1 MSESDLGLQEVT
13 KGATEAFEDCLRV
26 VTSFYS
32 IHADMHGL
40 KAELARPP
48 GPLTLADMPLFAQ
61 KLNLAMQTKPLALNY
76 IHEAK
81 TPVILLMKGESAPC
95 VYFPEKTHQE
105 RLYVPGKGFTADDL
119 MVLQEDY
126 AGAVLIVQPAR
137 TGVNAET
144 KHMRHGHA
152 LDWFWQPIFSNWSH
166 YSEII
171 ICSVFINLFVIALP
185 FFTLNVYD
193 RVIPNFAEATLFVLV
208 SGVCI
213 ALLFDFL
220 FKTIRAYILEKVAA
234 KTGTE
239 FDDALME
246 RLMLI
251 NSEHMTLSVGE
262 RMNLFRE
269 LQGIRDFYAVRL
281 APAMVD
287 LPFFVLFLI
296 VVYLISPPLMLVPL
310 AGAALI
316 IVINLLTQIPI
327 NRATEKYFS
336 SMQKKST
343 VLVETLTGMQTFKLF
358 NAVGNRL
365 FKWNYAADDVAEAT
379 RKNQFILTAVSN
391 LTMMVMHM
399 VHVFVVFFGV
409 YQIEQGNLTI
419 GGLIACTILSGRAI
433 APIMSASAV
442 IGKLKQST
450 DILKTIDRLFDLPFE
465 EQGAVEKS
473 AKGPF
478 KGGIEIQNVTYQ
490 YPGQMRPALQNL
502 SLRIK
507 PGERVGIIGRTG
519 AGKST
524 LVSLL
529 IGYLHDYEGSVFIDE
544 YGIEA
549 IASTEIRR
557 TIGIVPQNAF
567 FISGTIRDNVL
578 LGCEDTDEQTFLQA
592 IELSGLG
599 IVIQQT
605 GYGLDTEVG
614 ENGDKL
620 SGGQRQAISLARAIL
635 RDPTI
640 LIFDEPTTGM
650 DYVLE
655 NHLQTKMQE
664 FLKDRT
670 FIMVTHR
677 TSLLSLV
684 NRLTLLENG
693 KVIADGPKQEV
704 LKKLQ

>member
-1 MSESDLGLQEVT
+1 MDHALGLQEVT
-13 KGATEAFEDCLRV
+13 TGAEDAFEECLRV
-26 VTSFYS
+26 VTSFYGV
-32 IHADMHGL
+32 HADLRGL
-40 KAELARPP
+40 KAEIARLP
-48 GPLTLADMPLFAQ
+48 GPLTLDDMPLFAQ
-61 KLNLAMQTKPLALNY
+61 KLNLAIQTRSIAING
-76 IHEAK
+76 ISEIQ
-81 TPVILLMKGESAPC
+81 TPVILLTKDASAAC
-95 VYFPEKTHQE
+95 VYFPEKTHRE
-105 RLYVPGKGFTADDL
+105 RLYIPGRGFVAEGVEQFRDVYT
-119 MVLQEDY
+119 
-126 AGAVLIVQPAR
+126 GSVLIVQPDRSEAE
-137 TGVNAET
+137 AET
-144 KHMRHGHA
+144 RHMRHGHA
-152 LDWFWQPIFSNWSH
+152 LDWFWQPIFSNWSY

-171 ICSVFINLFVIALP
+171 ICSIFINLFVIALP

-208 SGVCI
+208 SGVSI

-239 FDDALME
+239 FDDSLME

-262 RMNLFRE
+262 RINLFRE

-287 LPFFVLFLI
+287 LPFFLLFLLVI
-296 VVYLISPPLMLVPL
+296 YLISPPLMLVPL
-310 AGAALI
+310 GGAVLI
-316 IVINLLTQIPI
+316 IIVNLLTQIPI
-327 NRATEKYFS
+327 NRTTEKYFS

-343 VLVETLTGMQTFKLF
+343 LLVETLTGMQTFKLF
-358 NAVGNRL
+358 NAMGNRL
-365 FKWNYAADDVAEAT
+365 FKWNLAADEVAEAT

-391 LTMMVMHM
+391 FTMMIMHM
-399 VHVFVVFFGV
+399 VHVLVVFFGV
-409 YQIEQGNLTI
+409 YQIEQGSLTI

-433 APIMSASAV
+433 APIMSVSAIV
-442 IGKLKQST
+442 GRLKQSN
-450 DILKTIDRLFDLPFE
+450 DILKTIDHLFDLPHE
-465 EQGAVEKS
+465 EKSAVKIS

-478 KGGIEIQNVTYQ
+478 RGCIEIKGVTYQ

-502 SLRIK
+502 SLKIS
-507 PGERVGIIGRTG
+507 PGEHVGVIGRTG

-529 IGYLHDYEGSVFIDE
+529 MGYLHDYEGSVFIDE

-549 IASTEIRR
+549 IPSAEIRR
-557 TIGIVPQNAF
+557 TIGIVPQHAF
-567 FISGTIRDNVL
+567 FVSGSIRDNVL
-578 LGCEDTDEQTFLQA
+578 LGCEDADEESLLRA

-599 IVIQQT
+599 IVIRQT

-650 DYVLE
+650 DYILEHHLKTNMPAFLE
-655 NHLQTKMQE
+655 N
-664 FLKDRT
+664 RT

-684 NRLTLLENG
+684 DRLTLLESG
-693 KVIADGPKQEV
+693 RVIADGPKDEV